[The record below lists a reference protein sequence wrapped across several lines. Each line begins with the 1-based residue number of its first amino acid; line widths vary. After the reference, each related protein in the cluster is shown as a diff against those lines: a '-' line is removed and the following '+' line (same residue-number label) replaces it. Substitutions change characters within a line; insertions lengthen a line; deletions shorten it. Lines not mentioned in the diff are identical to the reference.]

1 MIRRPAGKGY
11 MSDHRDY
18 LDARFEGG
26 PLDKQVRP
34 VPGFDTYSRRLPGGD
49 LAVYRRRQLVV
60 RAEDGVLVGF
70 VFAHAFTEPR

>member
-1 MIRRPAGKGY
+1 
-11 MSDHRDY
+11 MSDYREY

-34 VPGFDTYSRRLPGGD
+34 VPGYDTYAHKVDGD

-60 RAEDGVLVGF
+60 CAADGVLVGF
-70 VFAHAFTEPR
+70 VFAHAFTEQGRG